1 MTRNL
6 KHSASADA
14 DLCINLHYEH
24 HIKKENEILSI
35 FHTFFL
41 TKDDKIFF
49 FIPLILKRYLKIKT
63 LLLIFFLITRC
74 NFEDGF
80 IYMCLYIV

>member
-24 HIKKENEILSI
+24 HIKKKENEFLSI

-49 FIPLILKRYLKIKT
+49 FYSFDFKALVK
-63 LLLIFFLITRC
+63 
-74 NFEDGF
+74 N
-80 IYMCLYIV
+80 